1 MRLTLVSFCMVA
13 MAGCGHLDMD
23 GANSRAPKGTGFMVK
38 ELSVDGETRK
48 YGLFVPHDYSAGK
61 PTPVIMFLHGVLQ
74 AGSDGVKN
82 MGQGIGPVIAMQPEK
97 YPFIVAFPQS
107 TGDWKGPA
115 HEKLALAVLDEV
127 EKNYSVDSRRV
138 ILTGLS
144 NGGYG
149 VWHIAADHPER
160 FSALVPVAGH
170 SDFDDVPKLTGLP
183 IWCFHNSGD
192 FLVPSSGS
200 REMCVRINAAG
211 GHAKYTQLDAVGHD
225 CWVPVYGNSELLS
238 WMLEQRK

>member
-1 MRLTLVSFCMVA
+1 MLAT
-13 MAGCGHLDMD
+13 AGCGHLDMD
-23 GANSRAPKGTGFMVK
+23 SANSRAPKGTGFMVK
-38 ELSVDGETRK
+38 QLTFDGQTRN
-48 YGLFVPHDYSAGK
+48 YGLFVPHDYSTAK
-61 PTPVIMFLHGVLQ
+61 PAPVIVFLHGVLQ

-97 YPFIVAFPQS
+97 YPFIVVFPQS
-107 TGDWKGPA
+107 GGDWKGA
-115 HEKLALAVLDEV
+115 DREKLALAVLDEV
-127 EKNYSVDSRRV
+127 QKTYSTDNKRV

-149 VWHIAADHPER
+149 VWHIGADHPER
-160 FSALVPVAGH
+160 FTALVPVAGF
-170 SDFDDVPKLTGLP
+170 SDYDDVPKLTALP

-192 FLVPSSGS
+192 FLVPSGGS

-225 CWVPVYGNSELLS
+225 CWVQVYGNPELLT
-238 WMLEQRK
+238 WMMAQKK